1 MGSTRLDIVER
12 IDIGALLKS
21 IGSLQDLELRRTGL
35 GPALQQVVDAAKA
48 LFKAEGAGLMLVGE
62 GEVLRWVT
70 ATDARAQSLEAAQ
83 ERLGEGPCVEAF
95 HRRVVQQVS
104 DSAAEQRWP
113 DLARVLRHDGV
124 HALLSVPVEVAQ
136 GTVGTLNL
144 YLREPREWDHS
155 EVNAA
160 EIYGRLVG
168 SLLGSALAAELQG
181 QLIEQLQWA
190 LEHRILVEQAKGVLM
205 GREGISADAAYQ
217 RIRSVARS
225 SRRPVAEVARRVV
238 AGGPWGLSRKER

>member
-21 IGSLQDLELRRTGL
+21 IGSLQDLELRRTGF

-95 HRRVVQQVS
+95 HQHVVQQIS
-104 DSAAEQRWP
+104 DSATEQRWP

-225 SRRPVAEVARRVV
+225 SRRPVAEVARTVV
-238 AGGPWGLSRKER
+238 AGGPWGLSRRER

>member
-95 HRRVVQQVS
+95 HRYAVQQVS

-168 SLLGSALAAELQG
+168 SLLGSALAAELKG
-181 QLIEQLQWA
+181 QLIEQLQWS
-190 LEHRILVEQAKGVLM
+190 LEHGMLIEQAKGILM
-205 GREGISADAAYQ
+205 GREGISADAAYR

-225 SRRPVAEVARRVV
+225 SRRPVAEVARTVV
-238 AGGPWGLSRKER
+238 AGGPWGLPRR